1 MEVDMTSIYKRIFA
15 AISFLLF
22 GINIVHGMV
31 LIKWNPN
38 HEDDLAGYKIY
49 YGTHS
54 RRYSNAVDVGLVT
67 SYTISNLETGKNY
80 YFALT
85 AYDTSGNES
94 YFSNEV
100 SVFIP
105 RISND
110 GEAITPSDEP
120 VYNYPNPFDP
130 HSEVT
135 HIRYV
140 LGSEEHVTIR
150 IFDVR
155 GKVVRTIVE
164 DQFKSVGEHLEDVWD
179 GRNDDGEIVQN
190 GIYYC
195 LFTTNQKKEYITIA
209 LIK

>member
-1 MEVDMTSIYKRIFA
+1 M
-15 AISFLLF
+15 LP
-22 GINIVHGMV
+22 GMV

-38 HEDDLAGYKIY
+38 QESDLAGYKIY
-49 YGTHS
+49 YGDHS

-67 SYTISNLETGKNY
+67 SYALSDLEAGKNY

-85 AYDTSGNES
+85 AYDTARNES

-100 SVFIP
+100 SIFIP
-105 RISND
+105 RVSDD
-110 GEAITPSDEP
+110 GEIITPSDEP

-130 HSEVT
+130 NQEIT

-155 GKVVRTIVE
+155 GKAVRTIV
-164 DQFKSVGEHLEDVWD
+164 DNRYKSKGEHLEDVWD

-195 LFTTNQKKEYITIA
+195 QFTTNQKKEYITIA
-209 LIK
+209 LIN